1 MTITRKY
8 VKSLKPGN
16 EKKHLKL
23 ILNDYMAND
32 EWAVKALKPIGVL
45 MTAHPS
51 TRPFLKASIE
61 THKKLGYWITLAY
74 DNYWDP
80 KNKQSTYDILMPKRE
95 VFDQVDTFIIPH
107 HQTWGGVLYPY
118 FWILKFG
125 LHTMGAFEYVYC
137 TNGDCVLEKPENFE
151 QIIDML
157 GDGDIIGC
165 GWEKTPQGKEM
176 FNTTAFLAKT
186 TAAQAMMKHFQDHLI
201 PFDNYEKYAE
211 EFGNTESRF
220 ALAIKQLGLKL
231 VKVPENPY
239 NTQSHKP
246 GHGTWYKTIGFRHIH
261 GEWGYGNKYKTKIPW
276 KYIDETYMKKRVK

>member
-1 MTITRKY
+1 
-8 VKSLKPGN
+8 
-16 EKKHLKL
+16 
-23 ILNDYMAND
+23 
-32 EWAVKALKPIGVL
+32 VKALKPVGVL
-45 MTAHPS
+45 MTAHPNS
-51 TRPFLKASIE
+51 RPFLTKSVE

-80 KNKQSTYDILMPKRE
+80 NNKESDYNTLMPARD
-95 VFDQVDTFIIPH
+95 VFDQVDTFVVPH

-125 LHTMGAFEYVYC
+125 LETMGGFEYVYC
-137 TNGDCVLEKPENFE
+137 TNGDCILEKPENFD

-165 GWEKTPQGKEM
+165 GWETTPQGRNL

-186 TAAQAMMKHFQDHLI
+186 KAAQAMMKHFQDHLI
-201 PFDNYEKYAE
+201 PFENYEKYAE
-211 EFGNTESRF
+211 DFGNTESRF

-231 VKVPENPY
+231 VKAPENPF

-246 GHGTWYKTIGFRHIH
+246 GVGTWYNTIGFRHIH
-261 GEWGYGNKYKTKIPW
+261 AEWGFNSKHNLKVPW
-276 KYIDETYMKKRVK
+276 EYIDERYLRRKK

>member
-1 MTITRKY
+1 MAIDREF
-8 VKSLKPGN
+8 VKSLKPGR
-16 EKKHLKL
+16 EKNHYRQ
-23 ILNDYMAND
+23 ILEDYMAND
-32 EWAVKALKPIGVL
+32 DWAVKALKRIGVL
-45 MTAHPS
+45 MTAHPNS
-51 TRPFLKASIE
+51 RPFLTSSIE
-61 THKKLGYWITLAY
+61 SHKKLGYWITLAY

-80 KNKQSTYDILMPKRE
+80 NNKESDYNTLMPSRE
-95 VFDQVDTFIIPH
+95 VFDQVDTFVIPH

-125 LHTMGAFEYVYC
+125 LQTMGGFEYVYC
-137 TNGDCVLEKPENFE
+137 TNGDCILEKPENFD

-165 GWEKTPQGKEM
+165 GWETTPQGRDL

-201 PFDNYEKYAE
+201 PFENYEKYAE
-211 EFGNTESRF
+211 DFGNTESRF
-220 ALAIKQLGLKL
+220 AIAIKDLGLKL
-231 VKVPENPY
+231 VKAPENPF

-261 GEWGYGNKYKTKIPW
+261 GEWGYNTKHKLPIPW
-276 KYIDETYMKKRVK
+276 EYIDEKYLKRKKT

>member
-1 MTITRKY
+1 MTITREY
-8 VKSLKPGN
+8 VKSLKPGR
-16 EKKHLKL
+16 EKNHLQQ
-23 ILNDYMAND
+23 ILKDYIAND

-51 TRPFLKASIE
+51 SRPFLKSSIE

-80 KNKQSTYDILMPKRE
+80 NNKESTYDILMPRRE
-95 VFDQVDTFIIPH
+95 VFDQVDTFVIPH

-125 LHTMGAFEYVYC
+125 LQTMGGFEYVYC
-137 TNGDCVLEKPENFE
+137 TNGDCILEKPENFD

-157 GDGDIIGC
+157 GDGDIMGC
-165 GWEKTPQGKEM
+165 GWESNHGREL
-176 FNTTAFLAKT
+176 FNTTAFIAKT

-201 PFDNYEKYAE
+201 PFENYEKYAE

-220 ALAIKQLGLKL
+220 AKAIKDLGLKL

-239 NTQSHKP
+239 NTQSHIP
-246 GHGTWYKTIGFRHIH
+246 GQGTWYKTIGFRHVH
-261 GEWGYGNKYKTKIPW
+261 GEWGYANKHKTKVPW
-276 KYIDETYMKKRVK
+276 KYIDEKYLRRKK